1 MRVHAVPATVTVPR
15 DAQLADV
22 VFADDRAN
30 GDFVLFQRRSAG
42 SWRPVMARQF
52 AADVRDLAAGFLAAG
67 IQPGERVALLA
78 ATSYEWTL
86 VDYALW
92 TVAAVPVPIYET
104 SSAEQ
109 VRWVLEDAGPVAVVV
124 EREAHRHLVEEAAD
138 GLPGPVQVW
147 QIGGG
152 LDRLREDGLD
162 VDDAQLRERRL
173 AVSVDDL
180 ATIIYTSGTTGR
192 PKGCMLSHGNLLYE
206 AR

>member
-1 MRVHAVPATVTVPR
+1 MGVHAVPATITVLP

-22 VFADDRAN
+22 VFADDRVN
-30 GDFVLFQRRSAG
+30 GDLALFQRRSAG
-42 SWRPVMARQF
+42 NWRPVTTRQF

-109 VRWVLEDAGPVAVVV
+109 VRWVLEDAGPAAVVV
-124 EREAHRHLVEEAAD
+124 ETEAHRRRVEEAAD
-138 GLPGPVQVW
+138 GLPGPPRV
-147 QIGGG
+147 
-152 LDRLREDGLD
+152 
-162 VDDAQLRERRL
+162 
-173 AVSVDDL
+173 
-180 ATIIYTSGTTGR
+180 
-192 PKGCMLSHGNLLYE
+192 
-206 AR
+206 